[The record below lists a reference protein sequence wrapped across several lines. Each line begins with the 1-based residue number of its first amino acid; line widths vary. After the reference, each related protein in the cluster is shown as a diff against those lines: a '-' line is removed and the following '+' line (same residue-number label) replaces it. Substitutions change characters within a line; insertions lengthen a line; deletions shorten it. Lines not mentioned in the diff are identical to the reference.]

1 MRPQF
6 RAAAVVSLL
15 LFSLSALCQFPNP
28 KVYHNELLSP
38 ILEADINHD
47 GKPDVVALEARTAPT
62 VAVFLGDG
70 KGGLKAPKTTPITG
84 VNNAQGFAVG
94 DFNGD
99 GNPDVAIGGSDPVTG
114 SWMAAVMLGNGD
126 GTFQSA
132 QEVGSIATVPGP
144 ILTGDFNGDGKIDI
158 VISVNSGLTVLLG
171 KGDGTFSNPII
182 TNSGFNAR
190 CMAAGDFNGDG
201 KLDLT
206 MGTAVMLGNGD
217 GTFQA
222 PLSVTKGGCA
232 VAVADVNHDGNLDLI
247 TGGLEKVGSEIQVHL
262 GDGTGKFKNA
272 TSYKTGWDAGG
283 GIAVGDFNG
292 DGEPDL
298 AVTNLNNGDITVLL
312 NQGKGQFTI
321 GKTFTFGGRAALVG
335 DFNGDHKLDLVVD
348 IVTGTDISK
357 GLAVLIGNG
366 DGTFQDSLAQNFQ
379 LPDIQLKAVDIN
391 KDGKFDLIDYGSL
404 DPVGAVQLSQGDGTF
419 GAPIPFPSVC
429 LGNSGVRSVAVGDFN
444 HDGKLDIATLTGTP
458 GVNVCL
464 GNGDG
469 TFQPG
474 VVYDQNI
481 NHNSV
486 ATGDFN
492 HDGRLDLAVS
502 DQGGIGI
509 LLGNGDGTFQPEI
522 PTGLNAQFPVFVL
535 GDFNH
540 DGKLDVA
547 AITNN
552 ATITVLPGLGNGK
565 FGNPMV
571 SPAPQDPLLLAMG
584 DLNNDG
590 KLDIV
595 TDGNGTI
602 SVQLGN
608 GDGTFKAPVSYST
621 FNSQW
626 FIVRDIN
633 GDGILDV
640 ALASSASQLT
650 VFFGKGDGTLNAAK
664 LFNIGNDNFG
674 IAAGDFTGNGDLDI
688 ATSSRYD
695 KLTVLL
701 NQGKKARAGRKNI
714 F

>member
-6 RAAAVVSLL
+6 RAAALVSLL
-15 LFSLSALCQFPNP
+15 FFSLSALCQFPNP
-28 KVYHNELLSP
+28 KVYHNLLISP

-47 GKPDVVALEARTAPT
+47 GKPDVVALEARTGPT

-70 KGGLKAPKTTPITG
+70 KGGLEAPKTTPITG
-84 VNNAQGFAVG
+84 INNVRGFAVG

-99 GNPDVAIGGSDPVTG
+99 ANLDVAIGGSDPVTG
-114 SWMAAVMLGNGD
+114 SWVAAVMLGNGD
-126 GTFQSA
+126 GTFKSA
-132 QEVGSIATVPGP
+132 QEVGPLATAPGP

-171 KGDGTFSNPII
+171 KGDGTFSNPLI
-182 TNSGFNAR
+182 TTSGFNAR
-190 CMAAGDFNGDG
+190 CLAAGDFNDDG

-247 TGGLEKVGSEIQVHL
+247 TGGLEKVGPEIQVHL

-272 TSYKTGWDAGG
+272 TSYETGKDAGG
-283 GIAVGDFNG
+283 GVAVGDFNG

-298 AVTNLNNGDITVLL
+298 AVTNLVNNDVTILL
-312 NQGKGQFTI
+312 NQGTGQFTI
-321 GKTFTFGGRAALVG
+321 GKTFTFGGRNALVG

-348 IVTGTDISK
+348 IATGTDISK
-357 GLAVLIGNG
+357 GIAILIGNG

-379 LPDIQLKAVDIN
+379 LPDVQLKAVDIN
-391 KDGKFDLIDYGSL
+391 KDGKFDLIDYGQL
-404 DPVGAVQLSQGDGTF
+404 DPVGAIQLSQGDGTF
-419 GAPIPFPSVC
+419 GTPLPFPSVC
-429 LGNSGVRSVAVGDFN
+429 LGTGGVRSVAVGDFN
-444 HDGKLDIATLTGTP
+444 HDGKLDIATLTGTA

-469 TFQPG
+469 TFQQG
-474 VVYDQNI
+474 VVYDQGI

-492 HDGRLDLAVS
+492 HDGKLDLAVS

-509 LLGNGDGTFQPEI
+509 LLGNGDGSFQPEI
-522 PTGLNAQFPVFVL
+522 PTGLNAQFPVFIL

-552 ATITVLPGLGNGK
+552 ASITVLPGLG
-565 FGNPMV
+565 
-571 SPAPQDPLLLAMG
+571 
-584 DLNNDG
+584 
-590 KLDIV
+590 
-595 TDGNGTI
+595 T
-602 SVQLGN
+602 
-608 GDGTFKAPVSYST
+608 
-621 FNSQW
+621 
-626 FIVRDIN
+626 
-633 GDGILDV
+633 
-640 ALASSASQLT
+640 ASSVIPLFRRRPKIPCCWQWETSTKTASWTSLPMTT
-650 VFFGKGDGTLNAAK
+650 VASA
-664 LFNIGNDNFG
+664 
-674 IAAGDFTGNGDLDI
+674 
-688 ATSSRYD
+688 SS
-695 KLTVLL
+695 
-701 NQGKKARAGRKNI
+701 
-714 F
+714 